1 MTEQAHVTIVT
12 SDRSTSSLVEAI
24 VARDNF
30 SVRTATHLGDIPDEE
45 LLGSILITD
54 HTVEL
59 SADETRRHLA
69 RSSPPAV
76 LLLHARAAEYRYPSW
91 LPDECAFDLV
101 RTPID
106 EEELIFRLGRLSRAG
121 NMESGDEVREPPL
134 DRRSTGQPEV
144 LDLIG
149 RTVFVDTPDYLLA
162 LAVDGRILLINPA
175 LLEAT
180 GYTAEESIGAR
191 FVELFLNS
199 SDRRT
204 AGTSLA
210 AVARDNIEGRLQL
223 EMKTKTGPPITVDWR
238 YRARSVLDGSTPILV
253 ASGRDVTLRNRALDA
268 MGDSQGVF
276 RSILDRVQYGML
288 VVDPHLQVVYFN
300 SVFVDHL
307 ASKSE
312 DLIGR
317 EVEEV
322 LNECVGLQSARKMT
336 ALIAE
341 CSLSGR
347 SVDRRVFAAVIPSR
361 GVRWFEMR
369 ITPIESRE
377 VRRTVVHLIDV
388 TDRRSAQSNLIARE
402 HHYRNL
408 FTMAPLGILAVD
420 RSGRIVEMNN
430 KLLEMFE
437 SQDAG
442 LSRRRNLLAFRPA
455 VEAGFSEDLRRCFE
469 TGDTIVSERP
479 YRSGTGRELML
490 RYYLTP
496 LMSTR
501 GVINQVQAFI
511 EDISEKRRLERKLL
525 QARKIQSIE
534 LLAGGIAHE
543 FNNLLQVIQGYSEM
557 LALEYRPPAQIPVAI
572 REIRLA
578 TEQAAGLTAQL
589 LTFACQREAVLAP
602 NDFNEVVRAAR
613 ALVGSS
619 LLASLSIE
627 LSLEDGLPEVL
638 VDRAQV
644 AKLINNLAHNSKD
657 AGGDHIVARIS
668 TSSVVVDEAMGS
680 RDEDALPGRYVRLR
694 YEDNGRGIADDDI
707 DRIFDPFFTT
717 KKLGQGP
724 GLGLSETHGIMKA
737 HGGFVDCR
745 SRPGHGAVFD
755 FYFPLSVDRT
765 QKN

>member
-1 MTEQAHVTIVT
+1 MTGPTHVIIAT
-12 SDRSTSSLVEAI
+12 SDKSTSTLIEAI
-24 VARDNF
+24 IAKGNYT
-30 SVRTATHLGDIPDEE
+30 VRTVSDLSTLSSEE
-45 LLGSILITD
+45 TAVSILITD
-54 HTVEL
+54 QTGGRL
-59 SADETRRHLA
+59 PDSIRRRLA
-69 RSSPPAV
+69 RLSPSAV
-76 LLLHARAAEYRYPSW
+76 LFLQAPSLPCRYSSW
-91 LPDECAFDLV
+91 LPVGCSLDFI
-101 RTPID
+101 RTPVE
-106 EEELIFRLGRLSRAG
+106 EEELIFRLSRLAATKTEASMTRGRDHS
-121 NMESGDEVREPPL
+121 E
-134 DRRSTGQPEV
+134 T

-149 RTVFVDTPDYLLA
+149 RTMFVDNPDYLLA
-162 LAVDGRILLINPA
+162 LAIDGRILHINPA

-191 FVELFLNS
+191 FTELFLND
-199 SDRRT
+199 SDQRT

-210 AVARDNIEGRLQL
+210 AVARDNTEGRL
-223 EMKTKTGPPITVDWR
+223 EMEMRTKTGAPIKVDWR
-238 YRARSVLDGSTPILV
+238 YRTRSVLDDSTPIIV
-253 ASGRDVTLRNRALDA
+253 ASGRDVTLWNRAVDA

-288 VVDPHLQVVYFN
+288 VLDPHLQVVYFN
-300 SVFVDHL
+300 SVFVDHFS
-307 ASKSE
+307 SKHDE
-312 DLIGR
+312 LIGR
-317 EVEEV
+317 KIEEV
-322 LNECVGLQSARKMT
+322 LNECVGLQSARKMA

-341 CSLSGR
+341 CSLNGK
-347 SVDRRVFAAVIPSR
+347 SVDRRVFAAVIPNR

-369 ITPIESRE
+369 VTPIESSKI
-377 VRRTVVHLIDV
+377 RRTVVHLIDV

-408 FTMAPLGILAVD
+408 FTTAPLGIIAVD
-420 RSGRIVEMNN
+420 REGRIVEMNN

-442 LSRRRNLLAFRPA
+442 LSRRRDLFTFPPV
-455 VEAGFSEDLRRCFE
+455 VETGFSEDLKRCFE

-479 YRSGTGRELML
+479 YHSGTGRELIL

-496 LMSTR
+496 LKSAR

-557 LALEYRPPAQIPVAI
+557 LALEYQPPAQVPVAI

-589 LTFACQREAVLAP
+589 LTFACQREAVLVP
-602 NDFNEVVRAAR
+602 NDLNEVVRGAR
-613 ALVGSS
+613 ALVGST
-619 LLASLSIE
+619 LLASSSIE
-627 LSLEDGLPEVL
+627 LSLEEELPIVR

-644 AKLINNLAHNSKD
+644 ARLINNLARNSKD
-657 AGGDHIVARIS
+657 AGGDRILVRIS
-668 TSSVVVDEAMGS
+668 TASVVVDEALGA
-680 RDEDALPGRYVRLR
+680 REEDALPGRYVRLR
-694 YEDNGRGIADDDI
+694 YEDNGRGIAEDDI

-737 HGGFVDCR
+737 HGGFLECR
-745 SRPGHGAVFD
+745 SQPGHGAIFD
-755 FYFPLSVDRT
+755 FYFPIALEHS